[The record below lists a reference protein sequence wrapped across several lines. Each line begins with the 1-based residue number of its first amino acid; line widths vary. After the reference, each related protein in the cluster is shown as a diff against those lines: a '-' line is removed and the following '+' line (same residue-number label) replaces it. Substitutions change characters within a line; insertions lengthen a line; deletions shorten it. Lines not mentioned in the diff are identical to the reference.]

1 MRKRSRATTLAH
13 GSSQGYRSP
22 MRNSTRSLSALLPLA
37 FALACGPSTPTTR
50 VVNEVPTPERPAVT
64 PAALN
69 EGPTPSDGQLPD
81 GARPRRY
88 SLALSINPAQDQ
100 FGGVARIDV
109 RVDSPRSVVWMHG
122 RGLNVSSVV
131 ATDENGEIEGQ
142 WRGQEGED
150 DDTFASVTFPREVSG
165 DLELVISY
173 SAPFGETL
181 KGLYKVTHDGA
192 DYIFSQM
199 EPLDARAAFPSFDEP
214 RFKTPIDLTLR
225 VPADMEAVANTRAES
240 ETVDGDWKTIRF
252 ATSLPM
258 PTYLLALA
266 VGPLD
271 IVEGEAIA
279 ATEVRS
285 EPLPFRGIAP
295 RGRGEELAY
304 TMENTAALLIE
315 LENYFGIAYPYDK
328 LDVVAVPDFA
338 AGAMENI
345 GLVTFRDTI
354 LLIDEDSSLERRRF
368 WAFIMA
374 HELAHM
380 WFGNLVTMAWWDDL
394 WLNEAFASWMEYKAA
409 AGVFPDYESNIELS
423 AWVQS
428 VYTNDALA
436 SARAIRQPI
445 ESSHD
450 VHNAFNG
457 ITYGKGAGVLRM
469 FEQYLGEDVFREGV
483 RAYMRAHRLGNA
495 TQEDL
500 FAALSEASG
509 QDVTAAIGSFVSQP
523 GLPSVSATLS
533 CGDDGAEVTLAQTR
547 YAPIGSTA
555 SQDALWQIPVCVRYP
570 TSRRETAV
578 ACTLLTGRDGT
589 LALEEATRCPSWIH
603 PNADGR
609 GYYRWSL
616 EDDALEALMDARG
629 TLSVEER
636 LSLADSVEAAFN
648 SGSTEAGPV
657 GRALLALARD
667 ESQHVAT
674 SGLGYFVDLLHNMAG
689 DNEERLRARINR
701 AYATDARRLGWAAGR
716 REDEATSLRRGA
728 LVPFLTLHAQNERLM
743 ESGARA
749 GAAYLQVG
757 SDEAGVNREA
767 VAENVAAA
775 AVGAAVRADS
785 AAFSRAMELLE
796 TETNG
801 QVRRSL
807 LSGIGWTNREAEMD
821 AALALVLSG
830 QLRVNELFTIPGR
843 LFRNETRD
851 HAWAWLQANYDA
863 LAERLPPF
871 YAGYLPKLL
880 GGQCSAEAASEVDAF
895 FRERVQT
902 LPGGPRNLDET
913 VEAIRLCAAR
923 VEAQGDSAESYLS
936 R

>member
-1 MRKRSRATTLAH
+1 
-13 GSSQGYRSP
+13 
-22 MRNSTRSLSALLPLA
+22 MRNSFPRLSLLSSLVILVASG
-37 FALACGPSTPTTR
+37 FACGSSTPTTQ
-50 VVNEVPTPERPAVT
+50 VTHEAPPPEPPPEEPEEV
-64 PAALN
+64 ALE
-69 EGPTPSDGQLPD
+69 EGPTPANGRLPE
-81 GARPRRY
+81 GTRPRRY
-88 SLALSINPAQDQ
+88 SLALSINPAQAQ

-109 RVDSPRSVVWMHG
+109 QVDSPRSVLWLHG
-122 RGLNVSSVV
+122 RELNVSSAI
-131 ATDENGEIEGQ
+131 ATDENGEVAGT
-142 WRGQEGED
+142 WRGQEGQD

-165 DLELVISY
+165 NVELVISY
-173 SAPFGETL
+173 AAPFGTTL

-192 DYIFSQM
+192 DYIFTQM

-214 RFKTPIDLTLR
+214 QFKTPIDLTLR
-225 VPADMEAVANTRAES
+225 VPADMEAVANTRAVS
-240 ETVDGDWKTIRF
+240 ENIDGDWKTVRF

-271 IVEGEAIA
+271 IVEGEAIS
-279 ATEVRS
+279 ATDVRS
-285 EPLPFRGIAP
+285 EALPFRGIAP

-304 TMENTAALLIE
+304 TLENTAALLLE
-315 LENYFGIAYPYDK
+315 LEDYFGIAYPYDK

-354 LLIDEDSSLERRRF
+354 LLVDEDSSLERRRF

-380 WFGNLVTMAWWDDL
+380 WFGNLVTMEWWDDL

-409 AGVFPDYESNIELS
+409 AGVFPDYESNVELS

-428 VYTNDALA
+428 VYANDALA

-469 FEQYLGEDVFREGV
+469 FEQYLGEEVFREGV
-483 RAYMRAHRLGNA
+483 RAYMRAHRLENA
-495 TQEDL
+495 TQDDL

-509 QDVTAAIGSFVSQP
+509 QDMASAIGSFVSQP

-533 CGDDGAEVTLAQTR
+533 CGDDGAQVTLAQTR
-547 YAPIGSTA
+547 YAPVGSTA
-555 SQDALWQIPVCVRYP
+555 SQDSLWQIPVCVRYP
-570 TSRRETAV
+570 KSRRETAV
-578 ACTLLTGRDGT
+578 ACTLLTSREGN

-616 EDDALEALMDARG
+616 EDDALAALMGARS

-648 SGSTEAGPV
+648 SANTEAGPV
-657 GRALLALARD
+657 GRSLLALARD

-674 SGLGYFVDLLHNMAG
+674 SGLGFFVDLLHNMAG
-689 DNEERLRARINR
+689 ENDERLRARINR
-701 AYATDARRLGWAAGR
+701 AYATDARRLGWTAGR
-716 REDEATSLRRGA
+716 REDEAMSLRRGA
-728 LVPFLTLHAQNERLM
+728 LVPFLTLHAQNERLLQ
-743 ESGARA
+743 SGARA

-757 SDEAGVNREA
+757 TEEEGVNREA

-775 AVGAAVRADS
+775 AVAAAVRADS
-785 AAFSRAMELLE
+785 AAFARAMELLE
-796 TETNG
+796 TETDG
-801 QVRRSL
+801 QVRRAL
-807 LSGIGWTNREAEMD
+807 LSGIGWTNREAEME

-830 QLRVNELFTIPGR
+830 ELRVNELFTIPAR
-843 LFRNETRD
+843 LFRNETREV
-851 HAWAWLQANYDA
+851 AWTWLQENYER
-863 LAERLPPF
+863 LAERLPAF

-880 GGQCSAEAASEVDAF
+880 AGQCSEEAAREVDAF

-902 LPGGPRNLDET
+902 LPGGPRNLDES

-923 VEAQGDSAESYLS
+923 VEAQGEGAETYLS